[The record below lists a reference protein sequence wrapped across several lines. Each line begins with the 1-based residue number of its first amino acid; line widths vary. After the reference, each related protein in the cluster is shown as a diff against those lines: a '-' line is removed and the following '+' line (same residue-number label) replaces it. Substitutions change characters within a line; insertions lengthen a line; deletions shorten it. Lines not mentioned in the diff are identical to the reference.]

1 MDLLE
6 NIFGYP
12 ETQASKDFE
21 AALWPYSL
29 LDPEHEH
36 EVEKT
41 ADSDQAGTSGVGAP
55 EVSGNAGCHCSLK
68 RQASASF
75 EAPAGRGK
83 AFRKPSNV
91 PIQEATAF
99 LVISEK
105 AITMT
110 GISGG
115 DLLIGRATKKAGS
128 KESRVKQSIY
138 RCQHCGYIS
147 EQKAQGATH
156 VCTEHLGHCLQY
168 RLCDYRTFR
177 SVDFK
182 PHLVNKHPGRSS
194 EWFEPLPD
202 LSHIVATEVEPKDI
216 IIGVKEETPAD
227 SDAELSSDSDQ
238 ERY

>member
-1 MDLLE
+1 MTPP
-6 NIFGYP
+6 G
-12 ETQASKDFE
+12 K
-21 AALWPYSL
+21 
-29 LDPEHEH
+29 
-36 EVEKT
+36 
-41 ADSDQAGTSGVGAP
+41 
-55 EVSGNAGCHCSLK
+55 
-68 RQASASF
+68 
-75 EAPAGRGK
+75 GK
-83 AFRKPSNV
+83 AFRKPASV

-105 AITMT
+105 AMTMT

-115 DLLIGRATKKAGS
+115 NLLIGKATKKAGS
-128 KESRVKQSIY
+128 KESRGKQSIY

-156 VCTEHLGHCLQY
+156 VRSEHLGHCLQC

-182 PHLVNKHPGRSS
+182 PHLLNKHPGRSN
-194 EWFEPLPD
+194 EWFEPLPN

-227 SDAELSSDSDQ
+227 SDTESNSDSDQ
-238 ERY
+238 EKY